1 MPGAIRSR
9 LTWIGCSLLLLSLV
23 SGPAVAQIRFDLPA
37 QPLAQALLTVG
48 NLANVNVFFDPTI
61 VKGLEAPALKA
72 ELTAD
77 AALVRILAG
86 TRLHAVRVDDHTIR
100 VISEP
105 TKHAEDKSE
114 APTGAVP
121 TLTRGML
128 GSVAAAAPYGKRL
141 TRFQPPV
148 RPCGPPTGQHS
159 LNRCV
164 TSQVLSTARRCSRR
178 ARAPSPRSR
187 RAARA
192 RERAPERPP
201 TARSA

>member
-9 LTWIGCSLLLLSLV
+9 LAWIGCSLLLLSLA
-23 SGPAVAQIRFDLPA
+23 SGPAGAQIRFDLPA

-105 TKHAEDKSE
+105 AKHAKIKKASDAPCRRRQMFDSLTPE
-114 APTGAVP
+114 ALWG
-121 TLTRGML
+121 
-128 GSVAAAAPYGKRL
+128 
-141 TRFQPPV
+141 
-148 RPCGPPTGQHS
+148 
-159 LNRCV
+159 
-164 TSQVLSTARRCSRR
+164 
-178 ARAPSPRSR
+178 
-187 RAARA
+187 RAAILPETRETPPIA
-192 RERAPERPP
+192 R
-201 TARSA
+201 